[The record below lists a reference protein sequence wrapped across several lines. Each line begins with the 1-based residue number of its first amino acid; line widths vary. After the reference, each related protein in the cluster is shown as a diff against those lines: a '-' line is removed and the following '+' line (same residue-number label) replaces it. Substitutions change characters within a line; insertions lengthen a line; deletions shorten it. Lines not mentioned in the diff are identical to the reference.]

1 MLGNGKREMGPD
13 SKQAHSDL
21 GFAARVSLFYGAIF
35 LLIGF
40 HLPYFPVWLAWRG
53 LSPGEIAIVL
63 SAPLAVRIV
72 ITPVIS
78 FAADRAGDWR
88 LIWSVWV
95 EIQSLGVSD
104 DAQVRA
110 AVQVIDDA
118 MERGPWRRLHAAI
131 VGGAEIQRG
140 QVADA
145 LELRADRLAGLLGLA
160 DGREVESFVPDGDDM
175 NILQALA
182 DASPQSLTNE
192 EIARRLPKRARV
204 GETKLRDRLKRL
216 REANC
221 AARPPKSP
229 NKMHVIT
236 DVGRAILDRR
246 SPRVDHG

>member
-1 MLGNGKREMGPD
+1 MSTDRTTADLNIADTRIARSP
-13 SKQAHSDL
+13 SDL
-21 GFAARVSLFYGAIF
+21 PAAVRM
-35 LLIGF
+35 
-40 HLPYFPVWLAWRG
+40 
-53 LSPGEIAIVL
+53 
-63 SAPLAVRIV
+63 LAV
-72 ITPVIS
+72 
-78 FAADRAGDWR
+78 ADRAGD
-88 LIWSVWV
+88 L
-95 EIQSLGVSD
+95 EIAHSLVFEIRAVSEMEIPEVI
-104 DAQVRA
+104 ASEVRSLLLLLH
-110 AVQVIDDA
+110 DA
-118 MERGPWRRLHAAI
+118 MSSP
-131 VGGAEIQRG
+131 GGAWYGDSLSGRGGQSQRAG
-140 QVADA
+140 QRPGTLADR